1 MIASDEGRYG
11 MIAGYARVSTLEQNE
26 QLQTDALTGAGCGRQ
41 FVDHVSGARAHR
53 PELDHLL
60 DVVRESD
67 TLIMWKLDRLGRS
80 VQNLVDLMNL
90 LQSRGVGFKSLTE
103 NMDTTTQGGVL
114 IFNVWAIRAR
124 PDPRTHQRRTAGSQG
139 TRPSGR
145 PPLQVEREAADTDP
159 RTLQKPLADGPGD
172 RRPISGQS
180 QDHLCLS
187 ESLSQHKATGARH

>member
-1 MIASDEGRYG
+1 MI
-11 MIAGYARVSTLEQNE
+11 IGYARVSTLEQNE
-26 QLQTDALTGAGCGRQ
+26 ALQTDALTKAGCERL
-41 FVDHVSGARAHR
+41 FVDHASGAKAHR
-53 PELDHLL
+53 PELDRLL
-60 DVVRESD
+60 DVVREGD
-67 TLIMWKLDRLGRS
+67 TLIVWKLDRLGRS
-80 VQNLVDLMNL
+80 
-90 LQSRGVGFKSLTE
+90 VGFKSLTE